1 MKKWLLW
8 LVIYSLLVPVQGFAT
23 EEGLPQP
30 SGLPVEITAQT
41 LEAMQQQRQAIF
53 TGEVVAK
60 QGDMSLYCD
69 KLVVY
74 SLPDEDKI
82 DRLEAFGQVRVVQL
96 DRTATAD
103 RAVYRDQEGILVLIG
118 NAKVH
123 QGQNQVAGDEITV
136 FLLEDRSLVKSGDD
150 GRVRAI
156 FFPKQEQK

>member
-1 MKKWLLW
+1 MKRLLLCLQLW
-8 LVIYSLLVPVQGFAT
+8 CLLIPFSSWAAEQS
-23 EEGLPQP
+23 LPQP
-30 SGLPVEITAQT
+30 ADLPVEITAQR
-41 LEAMQQQRQAIF
+41 LEAHQQQRQAIF
-53 TGEVVAK
+53 SGEVVAK

-74 SLPDEDKI
+74 SLPEEDKV

-103 RAVYRDQEGILVLIG
+103 RAIYRQRAGTLVLIG

-123 QGQNQVAGDEITV
+123 QGQNQVAGEEITV
-136 FLLEDRSLVKSGDD
+136 FLNEERSLVKSGED

-156 FFPKQEQK
+156 FFPKQGQQ